1 MGDMVHDMLVD
12 RPPSPARME
21 YRSDKH
27 ARLVSFPILWIRII
41 LVTWI
46 RTGSASNKNQDPHQ
60 NEKLDPEP
68 EPDPDPHQ
76 FADYK
81 PKCMDY
87 EPI

>member
-27 ARLVSFPILWIRII
+27 ARLVSFPVLWIQII

-46 RTGSASNKNQDPHQ
+46 CTGSASNKSQ
-60 NEKLDPEP
+60 
-68 EPDPDPHQ
+68 DPDPRQ
-76 FADYK
+76 FADDK
-81 PKCMDY
+81 SKCMGY
-87 EPI
+87 EHI